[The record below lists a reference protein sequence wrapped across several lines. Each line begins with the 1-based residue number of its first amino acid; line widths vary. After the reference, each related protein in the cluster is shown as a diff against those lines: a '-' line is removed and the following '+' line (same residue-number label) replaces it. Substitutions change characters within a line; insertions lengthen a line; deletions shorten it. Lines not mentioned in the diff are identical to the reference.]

1 MFGNIFQIEQY
12 LNHVRFTAISLVKRP
27 HQNKKSKLI
36 ENRLVVVW
44 GWEGAGEMGK
54 GGEDIQSS
62 S

>member
-1 MFGNIFQIEQY
+1 MCF
-12 LNHVRFTAISLVKRP
+12 FTAISLVKRP
-27 HQNKKSKLI
+27 NQNKKSKLI

-54 GGEDIQSS
+54 GGQDVQSS